1 MNLETTSANVVT
13 MYESIEASVVTDKQN
28 EEAVEAEVI
37 TEWANS
43 SPEYMDVYEIDHPEV
58 TKYQY
63 SESSALLEVT

>member
-43 SPEYMDVYEIDHPEV
+43 SPEYMDVYANLSI
-58 TKYQY
+58 YR
-63 SESSALLEVT
+63 SI

>member
-1 MNLETTSANVVT
+1 

-43 SPEYMDVYEIDHPEV
+43 SPEYMGVYASDHPEV